1 MAAPQTRQPIDLV
14 LRPFQRFIN
23 LEASGGIVL
32 FFVTILAFAWAN
44 SPWADS
50 YFAYWRGSL
59 EVGAGK
65 FRTTHSIHHWIND
78 GLMTVFFFVM
88 GMEIKREL
96 IAGELKNIRVAA
108 LPILAALGGVVCPAV
123 IYSIVANGTDAMR
136 GWAIPTATDIAFSLG
151 VLAVLG
157 SRVPVALKIFL
168 AALAI
173 ADDIVAVAVI
183 AFFYTSD
190 LSYGALAAAAMWFA
204 AAYILNI
211 TGVRH
216 PAIYAAVGLGLWV
229 SVLASG
235 VHATIAGVLL
245 AIAIP
250 TRSRIDSH
258 AFIDEVQNELQ
269 RFESRLESPTSMVS
283 DNEALEAIHQ
293 LEQRCEQVQ
302 PLLMRFQHALHPW
315 VSFGIMPLFAL
326 ANAGVRVVGEGSP
339 DLMHPAA
346 VGAALGLAL
355 GKPLGVTLF
364 AWLAVKLGIA
374 SLPQG
379 VNWRHIHGAGWL
391 AGIGFTM
398 ALFVGELAFG
408 ESPALAA
415 AKIAILGASVFA
427 GIVGTILLLRNREQ
441 TL

>member
-269 RFESRLESPTSMVS
+269 RFESRLDSPTSMVS

-408 ESPALAA
+408 EGPALAA
-415 AKIAILGASVFA
+415 AKIAILAASIFA